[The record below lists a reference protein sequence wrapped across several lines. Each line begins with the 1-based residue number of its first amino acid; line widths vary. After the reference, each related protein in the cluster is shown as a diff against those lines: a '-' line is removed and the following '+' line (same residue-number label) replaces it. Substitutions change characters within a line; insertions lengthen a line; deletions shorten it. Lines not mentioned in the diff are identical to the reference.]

1 MNTANTLGQP
11 RRSVDVFLPI
21 VLIGAGVIFLMA
33 NLGLITQD
41 PFAFLF
47 QFWPLFLIVAGI
59 QIIFARTGVIGTLV
73 SAALALVVVV
83 SAILYLTL
91 PGERFAPPWFS
102 WNWNWLPR
110 DAQLRTETVTKPFED
125 VRALSADLH
134 LPAGRGS
141 IRPVTNAANLLEG
154 DLTYL
159 GVLTTNVTREG
170 DTASVLI
177 NSEYQQSGLNLGS
190 GGQRWD
196 IRLNPRATL
205 DLNLDVGSGAY
216 EFDLREFD
224 VKSVR
229 LDQGSGGTTFRLP
242 EKGQYRFRIDAGSG
256 SVNVILP
263 KGLPARVT
271 YDIGSGWLNVGETY
285 RVVGSNQRG
294 TYETEGF
301 TQNGAYVIFDVE
313 LGSGLVTIR

>member
-1 MNTANTLGQP
+1 MNTANMLGQP
-11 RRSVDVFLPI
+11 RRSVDVFWPI

-41 PFAFLF
+41 PFGFLF

-83 SAILYLTL
+83 SAVLYLTL
-91 PGERFAPPWFS
+91 PGERYAPPWFN
-102 WNWNWLPR
+102 WNWNWFPR
-110 DAQLRTETVTKPFED
+110 STEMRSETVTKPFED
-125 VRALSADLH
+125 VRAASVDLN

-141 IRPVTNAANLLEG
+141 IKPVTNPANLIEG

-159 GVLTTNVTREG
+159 GVLTAKVTRSG
-170 DTASVLI
+170 DTANVLI
-177 NSEYQQSGLNLGS
+177 NSEYERSGLDLGS
-190 GGQRWD
+190 GGQVWNV
-196 IRLNPRATL
+196 RLNPRAQL

-224 VKSVR
+224 VKNIT
-229 LDQGSGGTTFRLP
+229 LDQGSGGTTFYLP

-263 KGLPARVT
+263 KGLPVRVM
-271 YDIGSGWLNVGETY
+271 YDIGSGSLNVKDTH
-285 RVVGSNQRG
+285 RVSGSNQSG
-294 TYETEGF
+294 TYETDGF
-301 TQNGAYVIFDVE
+301 TQNGEYVIFDVE
-313 LGSGLVTIR
+313 LGSGIVTIR